1 MLNIVLFG
9 TGGHAKVVADIVRRQ
24 GVHQVVGLVSSDGV
38 AGDFVPG
45 CDVIADNDNFMSAID
60 KAGAQGAIV
69 ALGNINVKMSLVE
82 KIKEHLE
89 FVTAVHPSAIIDP
102 TVNIGLGTVVM
113 PSAVINASTL
123 IGSHCIINTACSIDH
138 DCSIGDYT
146 HICPGVN
153 IAGHVNIGREVWI
166 GIGSVLIDQITIGE
180 RVVTGA
186 GSVVVAPV
194 GSDMKI
200 RGVPAKQE

>member
-1 MLNIVLFG
+1 MNIVLFG

-69 ALGNINVKMSLVE
+69 ALGNINVRMSLVE
-82 KIKEHLE
+82 KIKKHLE

-102 TVNIGLGTVVM
+102 TVNIGLGTVV
-113 PSAVINASTL
+113 AVLAT
-123 IGSHCIINTACSIDH
+123 
-138 DCSIGDYT
+138 
-146 HICPGVN
+146 GV
-153 IAGHVNIGREVWI
+153 
-166 GIGSVLIDQITIGE
+166 
-180 RVVTGA
+180 
-186 GSVVVAPV
+186 
-194 GSDMKI
+194 
-200 RGVPAKQE
+200 